1 MSIFTRFLC
10 AFVGWNPNIL
20 RNCSQASY
28 NQLYKVSSALCI
40 LMFLWSYIGYSA
52 AETFFGV
59 ESFQTRVIIACVF
72 AFLVWRIETIIL
84 LTVGKAPVMTTVRVC
99 LAIFMA
105 LFGSTLIDQSIFRKD
120 IKAEMALRNQENIQN
135 LVKTRLTNID
145 SEMNRV
151 SLEMDKL
158 SVTIDSISR
167 DIAAK
172 PVIKSYT
179 SNTQEIPT
187 GFDTEGNPI
196 IVKTRTSSSQT
207 FENPLKAK
215 LAADQALY
223 AQYNDQLQGLRQR
236 KLNIEA
242 DVTDEHK
249 NDSGFL
255 MELLATFHVVS
266 QSWLSVGF
274 YMVLFAIL
282 MLIETF
288 VVTIKMGEHK
298 CDYEMIVENQLRLRK
313 EYIENR
319 IRAMRRP

>member
-1 MSIFTRFLC
+1 
-10 AFVGWNPNIL
+10 
-20 RNCSQASY
+20 
-28 NQLYKVSSALCI
+28 
-40 LMFLWSYIGYSA
+40 
-52 AETFFGV
+52 
-59 ESFQTRVIIACVF
+59 
-72 AFLVWRIETIIL
+72 
-84 LTVGKAPVMTTVRVC
+84 
-99 LAIFMA
+99 
-105 LFGSTLIDQSIFRKD
+105 
-120 IKAEMALRNQENIQN
+120 
-135 LVKTRLTNID
+135 
-145 SEMNRV
+145 MNRV
-151 SLEMDKL
+151 SFEMNKL
-158 SVTIDSISR
+158 STTIDSIGGI
-167 DIAAK
+167 IAAK
-172 PVIKSYT
+172 PVIQSYT

-196 IVKTRTSSSQT
+196 IVKTRTSTSQT
-207 FENPLKAK
+207 FENPLTAK

-223 AQYNDQLQGLRQR
+223 KQYNEQLQDLRQR

-242 DVTDEHK
+242 DVTNEHK

-274 YMVLFAIL
+274 YMILFAIL